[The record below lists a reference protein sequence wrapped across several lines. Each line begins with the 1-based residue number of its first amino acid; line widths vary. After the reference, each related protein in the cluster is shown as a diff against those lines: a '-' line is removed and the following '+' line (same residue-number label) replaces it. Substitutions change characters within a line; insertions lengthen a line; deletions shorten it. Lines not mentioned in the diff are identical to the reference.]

1 MNEQNNKLEVMKNRC
16 CTSAKVV
23 GILRIFGIIGM
34 IGSLVGAIMCLAQ
47 REVVNAQIAEQV
59 ASGTLKV
66 DSLNLGGPNL
76 SLVIDYAT
84 AFQEGDYAGPMI
96 ISCIV
101 SVVICAAVT
110 VLLTIFKKIFTDLS
124 MEETPFSDSVMGRLK
139 TSFIIMVVI
148 LALFVGIGP
157 AVVGGLFMWCVYSI
171 LDYGKVL
178 QIEVD
183 ETL

>member
-1 MNEQNNKLEVMKNRC
+1 MNEQNNKLEVMKSRC
-16 CTSAKVV
+16 RTSAKVV

-34 IGSLVGAIMCLAQ
+34 VGSLVGAIMCFAQ
-47 REVVNAQIAEQV
+47 KEVVNKQIAEQV
-59 ASGTLKV
+59 ASGTLTV
-66 DSLNLGGPNL
+66 ESLKLGG
-76 SLVIDYAT
+76 SGISFVVDYAK
-84 AFQEGDYAGPMI
+84 AFQEGNYAGPMI

-101 SVVICAAVT
+101 AVVICAAVT
-110 VLLTIFKKIFTDLS
+110 VILTLFKKIFTDLS

-157 AVVGGLFMWCVYSI
+157 GVVGGLFMWCIYSI

-178 QIEVD
+178 QTEVD